1 MLLMDP
7 CLKAPLEAR
16 RGDATPTPT
25 SQGRTRSTW
34 IAAAMG
40 YTGWERQSHS
50 YQQAH
55 SLLQDSGCRPPRTGA
70 SGGRGTRYTNPYHT
84 TLLGF

>member
-16 RGDATPTPT
+16 RRDTTPTPT
-25 SQGRTRSTW
+25 SQGRIRSTW

-40 YTGWERQSHS
+40 YTRWERQSHG
-50 YQQAH
+50 YQEAR
-55 SLLQDSGCRPPRTGA
+55 SLLQDSGRRPPRPGA
-70 SGGRGTRYTNPYHT
+70 SGGRGTRYTNLYHT